1 MRDTKSFFFYFLSF
15 LKLSCFLAKNEVKPR
30 LWEKDQIVEEMKIK
44 TKDKK
49 RKREKENIPPK
60 NRFEILGHEFTIK
73 KS

>member
-1 MRDTKSFFFYFLSF
+1 
-15 LKLSCFLAKNEVKPR
+15 
-30 LWEKDQIVEEMKIK
+30 MKIK

-49 RKREKENIPPK
+49 RKKKKRIFPSK